1 VTYQQ
6 GFISISFDYFESIEN
21 FHAHVDVEF
30 DPTLFKAAG
39 KPLSFPMKS
48 MNAPLSYE
56 GYLDHHFVLVVLFYV
71 IVSLGLLQF
80 LVCFKTKDLVGA

>member
-1 VTYQQ
+1 
-6 GFISISFDYFESIEN
+6 
-21 FHAHVDVEF
+21 
-30 DPTLFKAAG
+30 
-39 KPLSFPMKS
+39 MKS